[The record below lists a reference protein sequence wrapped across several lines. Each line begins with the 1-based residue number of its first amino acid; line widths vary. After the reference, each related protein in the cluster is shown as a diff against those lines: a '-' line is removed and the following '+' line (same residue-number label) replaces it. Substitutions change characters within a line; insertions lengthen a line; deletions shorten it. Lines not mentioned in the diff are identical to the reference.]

1 MNKVISFALWGN
13 IPQYTLGALK
23 NVELAKKIYPDWK
36 CRFYTDSTTSMVTL
50 RDLHANGADV
60 YQVKNEFGSWGGL
73 FWRFYVVDDPSV
85 DAFIIRDCDSR
96 LSLREKSAVDQWL
109 FSPFCF
115 HSMKDHPWHSGVPI
129 LGGMWGAK
137 RGCLKD
143 MQQKITKWMPSSIM
157 TKGPDQLFIK
167 NIIYPLVKNNWLEHD
182 GVKITGDTNPKALDF
197 PTPRINGE
205 FVGEIYDENDIP
217 NQEHREIL
225 KKYEHR

>member
-109 FSPFCF
+109 FSPFFQEYLLNFYYFLKLFSLELKQNCLLRKF
-115 HSMKDHPWHSGVPI
+115 SVIFFSLENKKTI
-129 LGGMWGAK
+129 L
-137 RGCLKD
+137 L
-143 MQQKITKWMPSSIM
+143 TK
-157 TKGPDQLFIK
+157 TLG
-167 NIIYPLVKNNWLEHD
+167 NIQM
-182 GVKITGDTNPKALDF
+182 
-197 PTPRINGE
+197 
-205 FVGEIYDENDIP
+205 EIEKLI
-217 NQEHREIL
+217 
-225 KKYEHR
+225 